1 MSDKLSYAGSGINI
15 DETDQAKREMAKS
28 LESRDPRV
36 LNRIGA
42 FASLFE
48 ASFPGIDKPVLVM
61 KTEEPGSKQKLAFAA
76 GKVEG
81 ICRDMIN
88 HLVNDCIVMGA
99 TPLMV
104 QDAVITGAIEKEV
117 VTALVAGMAAACR
130 ENECSLVG
138 GETSIQPGVLGKGDY
153 ILTSSIVGVVDKDR
167 IIDGSRIRA
176 GDAVLALASN
186 GLHTNGY
193 TLVRKL
199 MEKDPSILEARPGG
213 APFMEAIL
221 VPHRAYYPIVKGL
234 FADPDLVGMAH
245 ITGGGIQDNLDRIL
259 PAGLDARVDLGKI
272 ETLPLFSLIKE
283 RGAVEDAE
291 MLRTFNCGVGLCM
304 VVRPESAPRVASAIE
319 AQGCRAYPI
328 GTIVAGGDRKVRFEG
343 AMRW

>member
-1 MSDKLSYAGSGINI
+1 
-15 DETDQAKREMAKS
+15 
-28 LESRDPRV
+28 
-36 LNRIGA
+36 
-42 FASLFE
+42 
-48 ASFPGIDKPVLVM
+48 M

-81 ICRDMIN
+81 ICHDMIN

-130 ENECSLVG
+130 NNECSLVG
-138 GETSIQPGVLGKGDY
+138 GETSIQPGVLAKGDY

-176 GDAVLALASN
+176 GDAVIALASN

-213 APFMEAIL
+213 VLFMDAIL
-221 VPHRAYYPIVKGL
+221 EPHRAYYPVVKEL
-234 FADPDLVGMAH
+234 FADPGLVGMAH

-259 PAGLDARVDLGKI
+259 PEGLDALVDLAKI
-272 ETLPLFSLIKE
+272 EALPLFSLIKE
-283 RGAVEDAE
+283 RGGVDDGE

-304 VVRPESAPRVASAIE
+304 VARPEAADELARAIE
-319 AQGCRAYPI
+319 AKGCRAYAI
-328 GTIVAGGDRKVRFEG
+328 GKIVAGGSRSVRFEG
-343 AMRW
+343 KMGWGK